1 MGNGGLLLGAWKGF
15 KELLLF
21 GLIRKMPILHSIQSE
36 LIDPITRAY
45 NSDEFNSQDGVTL
58 ASGISVKSPPRL
70 NQIVQVINQT
80 KGRAMS
86 ITEKQMI
93 DAQAFLSHKGLYSEY
108 TSAVTLAGLNK
119 LVEIGAI
126 NSGQTVLLPLTG
138 TGLKE
143 T

>member
-1 MGNGGLLLGAWKGF
+1 
-15 KELLLF
+15 
-21 GLIRKMPILHSIQSE
+21 
-36 LIDPITRAY
+36 
-45 NSDEFNSQDGVTL
+45 
-58 ASGISVKSPPRL
+58 
-70 NQIVQVINQT
+70 
-80 KGRAMS
+80 MS

-126 NSGQTVLLPLTG
+126 NSWQRVLLPLTG

-143 T
+143 K